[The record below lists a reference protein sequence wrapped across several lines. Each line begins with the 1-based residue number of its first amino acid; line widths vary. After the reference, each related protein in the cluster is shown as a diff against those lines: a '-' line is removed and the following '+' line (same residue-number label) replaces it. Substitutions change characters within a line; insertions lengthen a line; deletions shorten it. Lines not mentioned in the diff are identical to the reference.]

1 MAEES
6 NLDDNLTDQPGSA
19 DSSSEPSFLVI
30 GVVGKAH
37 GIGGEVRVIP
47 ETDQPERFTWLE
59 VVYVGEE
66 EPQPVVVESARVHQ
80 STVLLKLAGY
90 DDRDAAETLRGEWLQ
105 VPEAEAIPLEEGEY
119 YLYQIKGLAV
129 VTDEGEALGELVEII
144 ETGANNV
151 FVIQGEQG
159 QLLLPDIDEVILDIN
174 FEIGRMTVHLIPGL
188 RKDRD

>member
-1 MAEES
+1 MSLGAES
-6 NLDDNLTDQPGSA
+6 NLDDNLADQPGSV
-19 DSSSEPSFLVI
+19 DDFPEPSFLVI

-37 GIGGEVRVIP
+37 GLGGEVRVIP

-59 VVYVGEE
+59 VVYVGKE

-80 STVLLKLAGY
+80 NTVLLKLTGY

-119 YLYQIKGLAV
+119 YLYQIKGLSV
-129 VTDEGEALGELVEII
+129 VTEEGEALGELVDII

-159 QLLLPDIDEVILDIN
+159 QLLLPDIDEVILNID
-174 FEIGRMTVHLIPGL
+174 FEIGRITVHLLPGL
-188 RKDRD
+188 RG

>member
-1 MAEES
+1 LGVES
-6 NLDDNLTDQPGSA
+6 NLDGNLTDQPGSV
-19 DSSSEPSFLVI
+19 DSSPEPSFLVI

-47 ETDQPERFTWLE
+47 ETDQPERFTWLQ

-80 STVLLKLAGY
+80 NTVLLKLTGY

-119 YLYQIKGLAV
+119 YLYQIKGLSV
-129 VTDEGEALGELVEII
+129 VTEEGEALGELVDII

-159 QLLLPDIDEVILDIN
+159 QLLLPDIDEVILNID
-174 FEIGRMTVHLIPGL
+174 FEIGRITVHLLPGL
-188 RKDRD
+188 RG